1 MDKLAIY
8 VLDAIK
14 AILNKEISLEE
25 VSKYPDIITVLNA
38 VAIECCGVSV
48 FSKYPLVSLVVDGGK
63 VPTLQEVSSVVN
75 GLVNLKD

>member
-1 MDKLAIY
+1 MDKLTLY
-8 VLDAIK
+8 VLDVIK

-25 VSKYPDIITVLNA
+25 VSKYPDIVTILNA

-48 FSKYPLVSLVVDGGK
+48 FSKYPLVSLVVEGGK
-63 VPTLQEVSSVVN
+63 VPALQEINCVLN

>member
-1 MDKLAIY
+1 MDKLAFY

-25 VSKYPDIITVLNA
+25 VSKYPDIVVVLNA

-48 FSKYPLVSLVVDGGK
+48 FSEYPLVSLVAEGGK
-63 VPTLQEVSSVVN
+63 VPALQEVVSVVN

>member
-1 MDKLAIY
+1 MNKL
-8 VLDAIK
+8 VLYIIDTIR

-25 VSKYPDIITVLNA
+25 VSKYPDIVTVLNA

-48 FSKYPLVSLVVDGGK
+48 LSKYPLVSLVVDGGK